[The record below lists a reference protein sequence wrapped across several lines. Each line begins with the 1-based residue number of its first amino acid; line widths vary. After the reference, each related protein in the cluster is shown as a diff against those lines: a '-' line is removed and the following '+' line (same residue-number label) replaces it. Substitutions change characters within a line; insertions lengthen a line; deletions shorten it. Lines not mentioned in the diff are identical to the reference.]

1 MAASSSFMI
10 SEAERRFPVRVRI
23 GVPSDGLGSRLD
35 RIKSWLDE
43 NCGASGWAMTPSGT
57 RGVLNDALSIYFGD
71 ATLASNFVARWCAG
85 SKIETAGGV
94 FRVREDEVQPV
105 GATLDR
111 TSRVVMIDRCP
122 DRTSSWNEAKTGL
135 EPLPLDPRVPQGHLI
150 HIAEPSGIFRSV
162 SNGIEPR
169 IPSDSRQSNPS
180 SLYRTDQARTHQE
193 IKLRNQDFPNS
204 RHREFDADTY
214 NPQTPVFGTRPRFS
228 ETRFESTSDPP
239 VRAVVKRFNPEKGF
253 GFVEL
258 SDGSGD
264 GFLHGT
270 VLAQSGISAVQPGDT
285 LEVAIGP
292 GHTGPHVTEVL
303 SVDMSTAKPTT
314 PPRSSFRAAKSGGP
328 SSGLSVEEAG
338 TVKWFN
344 TEKGFGFIARDGGG
358 KDVFVHVSALERSG
372 LTALNEGE
380 RVTFDLAEG
389 RKGPEAVKV
398 RLV

>member
-1 MAASSSFMI
+1 MI
-10 SEAERRFPVRVRI
+10 AEAERRFPVRIRI
-23 GVPSDGLGSRLD
+23 GVPCDGLGSRLD

-71 ATLASNFVARWCAG
+71 ATLASNFVARWCTG
-85 SKIETAGGV
+85 SKTETAGGV
-94 FRVREDEVQPV
+94 FRVREDEAQPV

-111 TSRVVMIDRCP
+111 TSRAVMIETCP
-122 DRTSSWNEAKTGL
+122 DQASNWNEAKPGL

-169 IPSDSRQSNPS
+169 IPLDVRQSDPS
-180 SLYRTDQARTHQE
+180 SLYRTDQAPTLQE

-204 RHREFDADTY
+204 RRRAFDADTY
-214 NPQTPVFGTRPRFS
+214 NPHPRAFGTRPQFS

-239 VRAVVKRFNPEKGF
+239 VRVVVKWFNPEKGF

-264 GFLHGT
+264 GFLHRT

-285 LEVAIGP
+285 LEVTIGP

-303 SVDMSTAKPTT
+303 SVDRSTSSLTT
-314 PPRSSFRAAKSGGP
+314 PPPSSLRPATSGGP
-328 SSGLSVEEAG
+328 SFDIPVEEAG
-338 TVKWFN
+338 TVKWFS

-358 KDVFVHVSALERSG
+358 KDVFVHISALERSG
-372 LTALNEGE
+372 LTSLGEGQH
-380 RVTFDLAEG
+380 VTVDVVEG
-389 RKGPEAVKV
+389 RKGLEAARV